1 MSGLQVASVY
11 IAINIL
17 ILVWLAVRVVSR
29 RRSGKISLGDGGS
42 DDLAVAIRVHGNA
55 TEYIPAMMVGLLVL
69 TFLESPVWSLHA
81 LGLTFTLGRLM
92 HVVGMGSGPIIFRQ
106 LGVMLTWLSMVI
118 VSLAILY
125 FAFT

>member
-1 MSGLQVASVY
+1 MSGPQVASVY

-17 ILVWLAVRVVSR
+17 ILIWLAVRVVSR
-29 RRSGKISLGDGGS
+29 RRSGKISIGDGGS

-55 TEYIPAMMVGLLVL
+55 TEYIPAMMVGLFVL
-69 TFLESPVWSLHA
+69 AFLESPVWSLHA
-81 LGLTFTLGRLM
+81 LGITFTLGRLM
-92 HVVGMGSGPIIFRQ
+92 HVVGMGAGPIIFRQ

>member
-1 MSGLQVASVY
+1 MSGLQIAGVY

-17 ILVWLAVRVVSR
+17 ILIWLAVRVVSR
-29 RRSGKISLGDGGS
+29 RRSGKISIGDGGS

-55 TEYIPAMMVGLLVL
+55 TEYIPAMMVGLLAL
-69 TFLESPVWSLHA
+69 AFMQSPVWSLHA
-81 LGLTFTLGRLM
+81 LGIAFTLGRLM

-125 FAFT
+125 LAFT